1 MGEAAAERAAQPDR
15 VVRNVAHDPGE
26 QRPGRTFD
34 HRAVERGMAHARP
47 DRKHAALDREAIETG
62 DRIDVDEMRRPR
74 HAERHHRDEALT
86 AGEDAAVL
94 RTEFSEVRQRVID
107 RLRRVVDERRRFHR
121 ARPFGGR
128 ERGFA
133 RMLSSH
139 RPPSSTQVSRAR
151 NKRQRNEVHVRL
163 TGRSLGDGGD
173 DINASASTR
182 ERSVLSAPRGLARPG
197 RAGGRCLSCLAVA
210 LA

>member
-1 MGEAAAERAAQPDR
+1 
-15 VVRNVAHDPGE
+15 
-26 QRPGRTFD
+26 
-34 HRAVERGMAHARP
+34 MAHARP

-62 DRIDVDEMRRPR
+62 DRIDIDEMRRPR

-133 RMLSSH
+133 GMLSSH
-139 RPPSSTQVSRAR
+139 RPPSSTQASRAR

-163 TGRSLGDGGD
+163 SGVHWATGAT
-173 DINASASTR
+173 ISTP
-182 ERSVLSAPRGLARPG
+182 APARGKDEFFPRLEALRGLAALVVVASHAWRSPWNDPSGGTTTFLYLDRPSTSTADG
-197 RAGGRCLSCLAVA
+197 RRML
-210 LA
+210 